1 MQKLAKEAREASEE
15 SNKRLVR
22 GAKIKIKEEE
32 DADVEIVDLLED
44 ICHDFIEFDLNK
56 RERLDCNIVT
66 SRMCTKYANRKL
78 ELYRLVDS
86 NER

>member
-1 MQKLAKEAREASEE
+1 MISIGRGKGETLDRKKVQELAKEAREASEE

-44 ICHDFIEFDLNK
+44 VCHDFIEFDLNK
-56 RERLDCNIVT
+56 RER
-66 SRMCTKYANRKL
+66 
-78 ELYRLVDS
+78 
-86 NER
+86 

>member
-1 MQKLAKEAREASEE
+1 MQELAKEAREASEE

-44 ICHDFIEFDLNK
+44 ICHDFIEFDLNT

-66 SRMCTKYANRKL
+66 SRMCTKYANR
-78 ELYRLVDS
+78 
-86 NER
+86 